1 MKRSNKYNKV
11 CVFCV
16 CVIYFLFVLF
26 WVGAISA
33 GEEDCFPVLQCVL
46 LLLLFHFYLACEQLL
61 VNRRVCVSV
70 FRSVILYEIVFF
82 FCFIKMFHLRWRKYY
97 THICW
102 FEEICD
108 FVFGS
113 YRVINVHKGVRTM
126 LLIFL
131 SLSFFLY
138 FTLKCGILFWCYFVF
153 FSFSLMYVHNR
164 MCLCVDACG
173 MCELV

>member
-70 FRSVILYEIVFF
+70 FRSVILYEIVF

-164 MCLCVDACG
+164 MCLCVDACS

>member
-33 GEEDCFPVLQCVL
+33 GEEDCFPVLQCVITFVISFL
-46 LLLLFHFYLACEQLL
+46 SSLWTTTSKPTC
-61 VNRRVCVSV
+61 VCVCVSKCHFIWNCV
-70 FRSVILYEIVFF
+70 F

-131 SLSFFLY
+131 SLSLSF
-138 FTLKCGILFWCYFVF
+138 FTLLLSVGFYFGVT
-153 FSFSLMYVHNR
+153 SYFSLF
-164 MCLCVDACG
+164 L
-173 MCELV
+173 